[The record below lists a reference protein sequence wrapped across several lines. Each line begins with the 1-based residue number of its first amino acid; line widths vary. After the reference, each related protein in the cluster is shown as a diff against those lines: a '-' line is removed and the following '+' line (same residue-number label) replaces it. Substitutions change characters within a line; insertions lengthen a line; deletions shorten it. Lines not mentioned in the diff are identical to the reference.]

1 VRVIRAT
8 SAEGAYRRAG
18 TLGTE
23 GEHSYR
29 NADGD
34 AISWQFLGVAE
45 LDELLSDDLVD
56 GATERLRRSQDSW
69 TASSASVRE
78 PRMR

>member
-8 SAEGAYRRAG
+8 SPEGAYRRAG
-18 TLGTE
+18 TLGTD

-34 AISWQFLGVAE
+34 AISLQF
-45 LDELLSDDLVD
+45 
-56 GATERLRRSQDSW
+56 
-69 TASSASVRE
+69 SAWLNSTNS
-78 PRMR
+78 

>member
-1 VRVIRAT
+1 MRVIRST
-8 SAEGAYRRAG
+8 SPEGAYRRAG

-34 AISWQFLGVAE
+34 AMSWQFLGVAE

-78 PRMR
+78 PSMR